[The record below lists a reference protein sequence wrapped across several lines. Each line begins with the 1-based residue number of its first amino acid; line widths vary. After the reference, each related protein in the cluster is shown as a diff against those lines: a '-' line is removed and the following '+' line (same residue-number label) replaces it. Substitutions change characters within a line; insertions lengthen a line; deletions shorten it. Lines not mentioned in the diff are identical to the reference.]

1 MITSKAYSIHISVHL
16 IHTQNYLDLTIVYV
30 LNQTLLPSLIH
41 SLFPRVKKKKKKKEL
56 KTLILKS
63 RFLRLCVST
72 SISQLTKGMRSPTFF
87 KPWILLNSPPLFGS
101 RERSGKYETKFWIV
115 HSSKKKKKKKSFEF
129 YVSWCMA
136 FAKFCCAWL
145 RSLSYLLNY
154 VFYWGTKRC
163 RFLLYIAIAFCL
175 V

>member
-1 MITSKAYSIHISVHL
+1 MYLTKPCYLLSFIPCSQESK
-16 IHTQNYLDLTIVYV
+16 
-30 LNQTLLPSLIH
+30 
-41 SLFPRVKKKKKKKEL
+41 KKKKKKKEF

-72 SISQLTKGMRSPTFF
+72 SISQLTKGMLSPTFF
-87 KPWILLNSPPLFGS
+87 KPWISLNSPPLFGS
-101 RERSGKYETKFWIV
+101 RERPGKYETKFWIV
-115 HSSKKKKKKKSFEF
+115 HSSKKKKSFEI

>member
-41 SLFPRVKKKKKKKEL
+41 SLFPRVKKKKKKKKEF

-72 SISQLTKGMRSPTFF
+72 SISQLTKGMLSPTFF
-87 KPWILLNSPPLFGS
+87 KPWISLNSPPLFGS
-101 RERSGKYETKFWIV
+101 RERPGKYETKFWIV
-115 HSSKKKKKKKSFEF
+115 HSSKKKKKFL
-129 YVSWCMA
+129 
-136 FAKFCCAWL
+136 KFTFRDAWL
-145 RSLSYLLNY
+145 SLNFAVRDCVL
-154 VFYWGTKRC
+154 W
-163 RFLLYIAIAFCL
+163 AIC
-175 V
+175 